1 MTVSLKIINL
11 MGKENYIIIRKALS
25 FKVILKMVKK
35 KAMEYWK
42 IIKKEVNMRDSFKI
56 TRKMEKEFTNSE
68 IENMMDILLM
78 INLMVKVN

>member
-42 IIKKEVNMRDSFKI
+42 IIKKELNMRDNFKI
-56 TRKMEKEFTNSE
+56 TRKMEKEYTNSE
-68 IENMMDILLM
+68 IENMMDILSM
-78 INLMVKVN
+78 INSMVKVN